1 MEFTMTR
8 FPLALAASL
17 IAAPAFAMPASIC
30 NPMAEAMSGA
40 MELRQMGMKR
50 STIEA
55 ALNDMLT
62 SPDERELTAH
72 MLDAVYAVDVMDS
85 PAKRAAA
92 PAMFSALFLESCL
105 AK

>member
-1 MEFTMTR
+1 MKLI
-8 FPLALAASL
+8 LALSAAL
-17 IAAPAFAMPASIC
+17 IAGPAFAMPASIC

-50 STIEA
+50 RTVEA

-72 MLDAVYAVDVMDS
+72 MLDAVYAVDVMDT
-85 PAKRAAA
+85 PAMKAAA
-92 PAMFSALFLESCL
+92 PAMFSALFLETCL
-105 AK
+105 SE

>member
-1 MEFTMTR
+1 MIR

-50 STIEA
+50 STVEA

>member
-1 MEFTMTR
+1 MIR

-50 STIEA
+50 STVEA
-55 ALNDMLT
+55 ALNDMLS
-62 SPDERELTAH
+62 SPDERELTSH

-92 PAMFSALFLESCL
+92 PAMFSALFLETCL
-105 AK
+105 SE